1 MAMVLKF
8 SVYAS
13 HNESLLILVNFCPQ
27 KQQYCEI
34 VICLVIFACEH
45 AKSTMPSQINCIL
58 GMHVINNEYM
68 IPIVWGEVN
77 CHNEVN
83 SGVTLENQ

>member
-1 MAMVLKF
+1 
-8 SVYAS
+8 
-13 HNESLLILVNFCPQ
+13 
-27 KQQYCEI
+27 
-34 VICLVIFACEH
+34 
-45 AKSTMPSQINCIL
+45 MPSQINCIL

-83 SGVTLENQ
+83 SDVTLENREAKSTHLRLTEVIHTWY